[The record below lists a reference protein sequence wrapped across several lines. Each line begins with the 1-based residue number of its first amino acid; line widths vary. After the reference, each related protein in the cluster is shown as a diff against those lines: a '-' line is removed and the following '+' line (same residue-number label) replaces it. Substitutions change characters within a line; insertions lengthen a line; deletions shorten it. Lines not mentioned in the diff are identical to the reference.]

1 MVVILKSLCVGW
13 RNEIGR
19 FQKCRMQ
26 STVERFNRIKEIT
39 VGSNHEVR
47 RERVLE
53 GKEGYN
59 NGWRVIEQEK
69 SLPRQ
74 SLDLTSQ
81 GDILSKLHAHT
92 IRHLLP
98 SGYPSSVHSSYAS
111 YASYSFISSTVST
124 TTMVLSTQS
133 LLLAVG
139 VGQEAAAPISATLNW
154 ILKDGIGQFG
164 GILFASK
171 VSSST
176 NSVDKDPKKWRMVSA
191 IGMDIAV
198 FMELM
203 TPLFPSHFLM
213 IASVANIWKNIAF
226 LTASASRAKLHQCL
240 ATQSKQSFKAS
251 DNLGDLTAKAT
262 SQSILASI
270 LGTCMGIGFSPYL
283 LQDTLSLFSGCV
295 LLSGVNQL
303 CTYQSLINVPLRTF
317 NRQRL
322 MILFESYF
330 CNAKRDTRD
339 DNISPEHISK
349 KERFLPFRS
358 NENFKWLHI
367 GCKLERICPNG
378 PSEFSSLHNDKEKFV
393 LNFKRY
399 NKNKYDVYITYH
411 QDANGDDVL
420 RGLYQCFAIK
430 YMLNNFKDESNEH
443 SDLIT
448 QSYAHLQTFDKFKQ
462 EVIDA
467 GWIIDDYNSINV
479 EPEYATRLQVNRSLS
494 KQKLDNSTHYF

>member
-1 MVVILKSLCVGW
+1 MAVILKSLCVGW

-26 STVERFNRIKEIT
+26 STVERFNRIKEIS
-39 VGSNHEVR
+39 VGSNYEIK
-47 RERVLE
+47 RERILE
-53 GKEGYN
+53 GKQGHN

-69 SLPRQ
+69 ILPRD
-74 SLDLTSQ
+74 SLDLSSQ
-81 GDILSKLHAHT
+81 RDILSKLNAHT

-111 YASYSFISSTVST
+111 YASYSFMASTVST
-124 TTMVLSTQS
+124 ATMVLSTQS

-154 ILKDGIGQFG
+154 IIKDGIGQFG

-213 IASVANIWKNIAF
+213 IASVANIWKNISF

-240 ATQSKQSFKAS
+240 ATQSKQSIQAS

-283 LQDTLSLFSGCV
+283 LQDTLSLFSGCI

-303 CTYQSLINVPLRTF
+303 CTYQSLVKVPLRTF

-322 MILFESYF
+322 MILLDSYF
-330 CNAKRDTRD
+330 CNTKRDNRD

-349 KERFLPFRS
+349 KEHFLPFS
-358 NENFKWLHI
+358 LNECFQWLHI
-367 GCKLERICPNG
+367 GCKLEKVCPKG
-378 PSEFSSLHNDKEKFV
+378 PREFSLLHNDKEKFV
-393 LNFKRY
+393 LNFERY
-399 NKNKYDVYITYH
+399 NDSKYDVYITYYE
-411 QDANGDDVL
+411 DADDNDIL

-430 YMLNNFKDESNEH
+430 HILDGSKDESN
-443 SDLIT
+443 SYTDLMT
-448 QSYAHLQTFDKFKQ
+448 ESYTHLSHFDNFKQ
-462 EVIDA
+462 DIINA
-467 GWIIDDYNSINV
+467 GWIIDDNNSINV
-479 EPEYATRLQVNRSLS
+479 ESKYSTRLQVDRNRS
-494 KQKLDNSTHYF
+494 KQKLENRTH